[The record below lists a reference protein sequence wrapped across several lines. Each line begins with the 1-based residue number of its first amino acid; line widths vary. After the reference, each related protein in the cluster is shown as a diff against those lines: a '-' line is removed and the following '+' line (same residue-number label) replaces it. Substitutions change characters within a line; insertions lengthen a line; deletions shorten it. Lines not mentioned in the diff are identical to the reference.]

1 MSKHLKFMAEHLD
14 DSDKTKFSLLEYER
28 LRRVVDYMRTTEYD
42 EEKLTQGRK
51 NFATWFHE
59 YDKRSGTKLTEFF
72 PELETFYYECKLLTL
87 LDCGSK
93 LLYIPIVFKELTGFN
108 FILFNI

>member
-1 MSKHLKFMAEHLD
+1 MAEHLD

-51 NFATWFHE
+51 NFATWFDE

-72 PELETFYYECKLLTL
+72 PELETFYYECKLLT
-87 LDCGSK
+87 
-93 LLYIPIVFKELTGFN
+93 TT
-108 FILFNI
+108 